1 MDMGKQTE
9 YLRSAGFTEADILK
23 IQNGY
28 VPTGQ
33 QVHHKIPID
42 GGGTNDFSNMVL
54 IQNEPYPKVLT
65 NYQNSVMK
73 DMNEGDIIVVAWPQ
87 PNGNIYPITHQ
98 GGQKCGIKNYKKLRK
113 SMLFLEKK

>member
-1 MDMGKQTE
+1 
-9 YLRSAGFTEADILK
+9 
-23 IQNGY
+23 
-28 VPTGQ
+28 
-33 QVHHKIPID
+33 
-42 GGGTNDFSNMVL
+42 MVL

-87 PNGNIYPITHQ
+87 PNGNIYPITHY

-113 SMLFLEKK
+113 